1 MIGVFGVI
9 FVLVI
14 VGFFAWKDIKKQ
26 SISRKKQAAEQ
37 KRYSVTIPLIVG
49 VVTYIV
55 LSVIA
60 SNVLDDG
67 YDIDARISNDV
78 FFCAIIAIV
87 TSWLIAKSYL
97 DRLVYLAIVAI
108 ISAIAISN
116 WKDLS
121 YGTAIITH
129 LTNISVIII
138 AALKRNK
145 PTLLSDGVVKYVD
158 WSFKLFPIVI
168 LIFLTIV
175 GLHNSI
181 NSLTKFKDIS
191 EIIIPGVV
199 GIITLLL
206 SFYLA
211 DRICKKYIAIPQ
223 KREQVFWCIVATI
236 SFIIVISLLL
246 LFIYWD

>member
-60 SNVLDDG
+60 SNVLNDG

-191 EIIIPGVV
+191 
-199 GIITLLL
+199 
-206 SFYLA
+206 
-211 DRICKKYIAIPQ
+211 
-223 KREQVFWCIVATI
+223 
-236 SFIIVISLLL
+236 
-246 LFIYWD
+246 

>member
-1 MIGVFGVI
+1 M
-9 FVLVI
+9 
-14 VGFFAWKDIKKQ
+14 
-26 SISRKKQAAEQ
+26 
-37 KRYSVTIPLIVG
+37 
-49 VVTYIV
+49 
-55 LSVIA
+55 
-60 SNVLDDG
+60 
-67 YDIDARISNDV
+67 
-78 FFCAIIAIV
+78 
-87 TSWLIAKSYL
+87 

-191 EIIIPGVV
+191 EIIIPSVV

>member
-60 SNVLDDG
+60 SNVLNDG

-87 TSWLIAKSYL
+87 TSWLTAKSYL